1 VIGERGKSSG
11 CLRGKKGLGGEKL
24 ELELKRVSKGIKVT
38 IGTWMVYGVY
48 SVREA
53 YKVLTGGITQP

>member
-1 VIGERGKSSG
+1 VFGERGKSSG

-38 IGTWMVYGVY
+38 IGT
-48 SVREA
+48 
-53 YKVLTGGITQP
+53 